1 MRERTIKLTMTDE
14 AHRPLRAQRQTFLIT
29 LNENG
34 AEIRF
39 SRSPI
44 ASRDRSIET
53 TVGTQPDLINL
64 TIHVEE
70 IP

>member
-1 MRERTIKLTMTDE
+1 MRERLIKLTMTDE
-14 AHRPLRAQRQTFLIT
+14 TRLAVNAQQQTFVIS

-34 AEIRF
+34 AEIRL
-39 SRSPI
+39 SRAPI

-53 TVGTQPDLINL
+53 TVGFEPHLIDI

-70 IP
+70 MP